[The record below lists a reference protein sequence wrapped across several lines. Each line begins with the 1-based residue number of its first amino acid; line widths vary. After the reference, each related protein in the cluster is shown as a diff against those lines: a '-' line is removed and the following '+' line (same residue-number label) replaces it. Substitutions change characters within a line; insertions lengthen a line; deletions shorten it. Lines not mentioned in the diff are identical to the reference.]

1 MQLRQPEVLNSFHF
15 ESHVLGAHGSV
26 MIDVAAAWCLPC
38 QLLGACLPKLAS
50 EWHGR
55 LVVYTL
61 DADANVALRE
71 RWKIKS
77 YPHVL
82 LFHGGEL
89 RRRVTGFTGYAPLR
103 CEIESF
109 LTEVTGE
116 APPTCEDEEAFRVAA
131 AAAEKSFWDAT
142 TPTAEAVGSVLEP
155 YWDAHQAA
163 MAELDRQCAEGV
175 ITAADRASRA
185 ATANRR
191 LTDLAAPQLIAQR
204 QAVAVG
210 LAAYTEAMATGTS
223 AFLHANLS

>member
-1 MQLRQPEVLNSFHF
+1 MQLRQPEVLNTSRF
-15 ESHVLGAHGSV
+15 ESHVLGAHGPV
-26 MIDVAAAWCLPC
+26 LVDVTAAWCVPC

-55 LVVYTL
+55 LAVYTL
-61 DADANVALRE
+61 DGDANVTLCK
-71 RWKIKS
+71 RWVIES

-82 LFHGGEL
+82 LFHGGAL
-89 RRRVTGFTGYAPLR
+89 RGRVTGFTGYASLR
-103 CEIESF
+103 GDIESF

-116 APPTCEDEEAFRVAA
+116 APPTCADEEAFRVTA
-131 AAAEKSFWDAT
+131 AAAEKFYWEAT
-142 TPTAEAVGSVLEP
+142 IPAAEALGSVLDP
-155 YWDAHQAA
+155 YWDAHETA

-191 LTDLAAPQLIAQR
+191 LTDLAAPQLAAQR

-210 LAAYTEAMATGTS
+210 LAAYTEAMAAGTS